1 MEIKDQTPDE
11 VIISFQKEEEDED
24 PDLSGKNVLKR
35 TIKAVKDKIKK
46 KAKAGKKKM
55 QKIRLVL
62 KIMIKKR
69 KKLKK
74 KKAGK

>member
-35 TIKAVKDKIKK
+35 IIKVVKDKIKK